1 MADWA
6 KIKTEYITTVS
17 SYRKLAKKHAVS
29 LKALAM
35 RAKDEEWTKLRRDF
49 QDKTTTKIVQETSDI
64 LAEGQAGR
72 LKRILQIGDEVLVCL
87 QKAVGELSNEEKVDT
102 YRARQIVQSLKDL
115 KEIQTADEKAD
126 KPQAG
131 GVVIL
136 SQVLSEQ
143 EGESM

>member
-1 MADWA
+1 M
-6 KIKTEYITTVS
+6 
-17 SYRKLAKKHAVS
+17 
-29 LKALAM
+29 
-35 RAKDEEWTKLRRDF
+35 
-49 QDKTTTKIVQETSDI
+49 
-64 LAEGQAGR
+64 
-72 LKRILQIGDEVLVCL
+72 
-87 QKAVGELSNEEKVDT
+87 QKAVGELSNEEKIDT